1 MGHRADT
8 RVGSKTSLISMSDA
22 LQRLA
27 TVIITLDALPER
39 TTFETQSALTGFVP
53 IDTFSYMTTTSNLI
67 TKGGVA
73 TIEWRRKSGKV
84 LYETNQFYLGRKGL
98 VVMSQKD
105 QKQEVQV
112 VAEDTLTDSMADLS
126 FNLSLTDNQR
136 KAKENVVLPFTK
148 VQQGTPE
155 TQQVGGGL
163 IYYEPDAADDFDDED
178 PDDDLDI

>member
-8 RVGSKTSLISMSDA
+8 RAGSKSTLIPMSDA

-27 TVIITLDALPER
+27 AVIVTLDAVPER
-39 TTFETQSALTGFVP
+39 TMFETQSALTGFVP
-53 IDTFSYMTTTSNLI
+53 QDTFSYMTTTSNVI
-67 TKGGVA
+67 AKGGIA

-84 LYETNQFYLGRKGL
+84 LYETNRFYLGRKGL
-98 VVMSQKD
+98 VVTSEYD
-105 QKQEVQV
+105 QEEQVQV
-112 VAEDTLTDSMADLS
+112 VAEDTLTSMADLS

-136 KAKENVVLPFTK
+136 KAKENMILPFTK

-155 TQQVGGGL
+155 TQQIGGGL